1 MKIRI
6 QVFSPRIEE
15 DFPQAMKGGSFE
27 LSLQDPASLHNLFEK
42 VLHIQLSE
50 KVVLVNGRYVY
61 PNYALQENDLV
72 QILPML
78 DGG

>member
-6 QVFSPRIEE
+6 QVIAFRREA
-15 DFPQAMKGGSFE
+15 FPPTVKGDSFE
-27 LSLQDPASLHNLFEK
+27 QSLEGPLPLQDLFEK
-42 VLHIQLSE
+42 VLKIHPSE
-50 KVVLVNGRYVY
+50 KVVLVNGRYVS
-61 PNYALQENDLV
+61 PGYALQENDLV